1 MMSIIGNTVTNV
13 KIMSLDPRTSPY
25 VDLQVSLLY
34 TLTLNS
40 TGSQWV
46 AVLPGVAVTP
56 SPISTAGHW
65 VQNDGCHKAII
76 TRCSHTG

>member
-34 TLTLNS
+34 ILTLNS

-46 AVLPGVAVTP
+46 SCQEWLSHRHRFPLQDTGSKMMVVIKP
-56 SPISTAGHW
+56 S
-65 VQNDGCHKAII
+65 
-76 TRCSHTG
+76 